1 MAELWW
7 PLKSVASRST
17 NLHKILTIDAY
28 VQASRRLLR
37 RLPMV
42 RRVVTLALVAGLSV
56 LAACSSGESTS
67 QAGLSAV
74 PPVQQGRVPLAIAPD
89 KNCGGVNGVTVTPC
103 PLRLT
108 RHTKAGIVVTVSGPG
123 VVNSYLG
130 RINGCFNGH
139 LCYNAERVGS
149 SETQW
154 LITSGPSCGGADVE
168 FEGVNASGGK
178 VGYFFLKVAN
188 KYC

>member
-1 MAELWW
+1 
-7 PLKSVASRST
+7 
-17 NLHKILTIDAY
+17 
-28 VQASRRLLR
+28 
-37 RLPMV
+37 MV